1 MAYTITLNFHIT
13 SISSSQIVYPTQLSN
28 VRVHKV
34 LLSTVWVDFKLYSE
48 KNSVISKNFG
58 KILSRPHIG
67 LAEISTKSIYSI
79 EIVYNICT
87 VYSIGYSVYHIPSI

>member
-1 MAYTITLNFHIT
+1 MKSETYNNFNSDGNIFLAFDGANNYYGAH
-13 SISSSQIVYPTQLSN
+13 LSLQ
-28 VRVHKV
+28 VK
-34 LLSTVWVDFKLYSE
+34 LVDFKLYSE

-87 VYSIGYSVYHIPSI
+87 VYSIGYTVYHITFT